1 MHFSRCG
8 VCQDVYQ
15 CGCADFKVEGIHCKH
30 FHAAPTRQPNGGE
43 DANVAKM
50 NANPM
55 VQDEEASNGEHFQ
68 DLLQI
73 NQGNIVQ
80 MFDVDNIRAA
90 IIEKIANLTEIVQI
104 LTSPLALRT
113 VMSRLN
119 SPITV
124 THGLEHL

>member
-1 MHFSRCG
+1 M
-8 VCQDVYQ
+8 YQ
-15 CGCADFKVEGIHCKH
+15 CGFTAFKVEGIHCKH
-30 FHAAPTRQPNGGE
+30 FHAVPTRQPNGGE

-55 VQDEEASNGEHFQ
+55 VQDEEGSNREYFQ

-73 NQGNIVQ
+73 NQENIVQ

-90 IIEKIANLTEIVQI
+90 IIEKIGNLTEIVQI

-113 VMSRLN
+113 AMLQLN